1 MKKLFTGILLLTFAF
16 LVKITTA
23 QEDAPKPRY
32 IVWEAKVE
40 IAQMEKLLSAL
51 DAVHDYMKELD
62 YPYPELIQH
71 AEGHVWA
78 SAPIESMADL
88 DKMRE
93 ADDKVWGAN
102 QKKSEELGKM
112 FEDSYTKVGG
122 MVLELQPELSI
133 MPEEQSTQ
141 TTGQRFRLYEKFYV
155 KNGKGKEFSD
165 LVKKYCELRK
175 KLGYNQPFYTFHP
188 MLAGDMSVVYF
199 ISEMGNSPAENLK
212 MNDEFWAKAGDEGA
226 ELFNVLKET
235 VSSMDQYFGVIDFD
249 NSYFPEN

>member
-1 MKKLFTGILLLTFAF
+1 MKKLFTVILLLTFAF
-16 LVKITTA
+16 LAQNASA

-71 AEGHVWA
+71 AEGYVWA
-78 SAPIESMADL
+78 SAPIESMADI
-88 DKMRE
+88 DKMKE

-133 MPEEQSTQ
+133 MPAEQSTQ
-141 TTGQRFRLYEKFYV
+141 TTGKRFRLFEKFYV
-155 KNGKGKEFSD
+155 KNGKNREFSD
-165 LVKKYCELRK
+165 LVKRYCELRK
-175 KLGYNQPFYTFHP
+175 KHGFNQPFYTFHP
-188 MLAGDMSVVYF
+188 LLAGDMSVVYF
-199 ISEMGNSPAENLK
+199 ISEMGNSPAENFTI
-212 MNDEFWAKAGDEGA
+212 NDEFWAKAGDEGM
-226 ELFNVLKET
+226 ELWNDVKET
-235 VSSMDQYFGVIDFD
+235 VSTMEQYFGVIDFD
-249 NSYFPEN
+249 NSYFPEE